1 MKYSMGVFFMDD
13 KNEQIYSQYQLDIL
27 STYKVRGITYLE
39 TQQGLYIIKPYNY
52 SEIRAKVDGNIKNAF
67 CNKGFDSIDILI
79 KNNVGAYITQN
90 RYGNKFVVKKWFKGE
105 ECDITSIH
113 DLKLASSN
121 LAIFH
126 KIARDIEL
134 ENEDECKIPIRN
146 IINEYDCYNNELK
159 RVKKYIYG
167 KKKKNSLEMNI
178 IQYIDYFY
186 AQAIKYSEELLK
198 SNYFKL
204 YEEAVENKWLCHGN
218 YNHHSVMMCNG
229 TLATINFEK
238 AFYGVQIYDLYC
250 LLRKAMEKNDWNID
264 VGVSIIEAYERER
277 NISREEKEV
286 IYIFMAYPEKYRKLV
301 NSYFNG
307 KKSWVSIRI
316 TEKLEELL
324 KSEDN
329 KKMFLEQLIKYYL

>member
-329 KKMFLEQLIKYYL
+329 KKMFLEQFIKYYL

>member
-134 ENEDECKIPIRN
+134 ENEDECKITIRN

-329 KKMFLEQLIKYYL
+329 KKMFLEQFIKYYL